1 MELLSVGLS
10 AALTGL
16 LANLKDIRDS
26 YRLVVVEWEAWIEKC
41 KAKRSLRQQLDP
53 SSTLPT
59 DKV

>member
-1 MELLSVGLS
+1 MGLS

-16 LANLKDIRDS
+16 FANLKDIRDS